1 MIIQDCNGVNPIRLA
16 RANGICMRDRLSG
29 SSQGLYCSPCTYS
42 QFPPHAF
49 QHIRRTGRNSG
60 SSGGPGLNYL
70 VELDTRRIGVQIANW
85 LDDIVSSWRGV
96 HHLDIIS
103 PHQRSVTAPLSR
115 STENV

>member
-42 QFPPHAF
+42 QFPAHAF

-70 VELDTRRIGVQIANW
+70 VLITWSNWTRVESESKLRIGW
-85 LDDIVSSWRGV
+85 MTLFPLGGGC
-96 HHLDIIS
+96 IIS
-103 PHQRSVTAPLSR
+103 K
-115 STENV
+115 